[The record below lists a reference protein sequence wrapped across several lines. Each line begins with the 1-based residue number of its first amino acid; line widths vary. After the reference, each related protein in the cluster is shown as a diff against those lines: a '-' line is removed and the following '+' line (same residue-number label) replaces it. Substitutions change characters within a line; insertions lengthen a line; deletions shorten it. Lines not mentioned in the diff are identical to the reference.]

1 MYYIIN
7 RTTNQT
13 TTHFGDWPNLNEQ
26 LTNGEDIIVVSLY
39 SNTIKTPYKEYDDN
53 WGWKD
58 YNASFL
64 LQHDD
69 DPKDIDYPEDEEY
82 AHGEDECYDYDEH
95 TSVITDERDYEQEL
109 HPEYI
114 IASTN
119 LMMQET
125 MVFCADADGHIT
137 SFGGLNSIAL
147 RYGQEYW
154 EDAFAAV
161 VPLNTD
167 EHKYIYVRTLE
178 SDKNIHNLFR
188 RISTSDA
195 VVI

>member
-13 TTHFGDWPNLNEQ
+13 TTHYGNFPDVDDLLNGGD
-26 LTNGEDIIVVSLY
+26 DIIIISLY
-39 SNTIKTPYKEYDDN
+39 SNTIKVPYKEYDDN

-161 VPLNTD
+161 VPLNTN
-167 EHKYIYVRTLE
+167 EHQYIYVRTLE
-178 SDKNIHNLFR
+178 SDKNVHNLFKR
-188 RISTSDA
+188 VNTLDLA
-195 VVI
+195 VI

>member
-13 TTHFGDWPNLNEQ
+13 TVHHGDWPNLNEQ
-26 LTNGEDIIVVSLY
+26 LTNGDDIIVVSFY
-39 SNTIKTPYKEYDDN
+39 SNTIKTPYMENDC
-53 WGWKD
+53 WEWKD

-64 LQHDD
+64 SYHSE
-69 DPKDIDYPEDEEY
+69 DPKDIDYPDDEEY
-82 AHGEDECYDYDEH
+82 THGEDECYDYDEH
-95 TSVITDERDYEQEL
+95 TSVTTDERDYEQEL

-147 RYGQEYW
+147 RHGQEYW
-154 EDAFAAV
+154 EDAMAAII
-161 VPLNTD
+161 PLNTD

-188 RISTSDA
+188 KINVLDT

>member
-39 SNTIKTPYKEYDDN
+39 SNTIKTPYMENDC
-53 WGWKD
+53 WEWKD
-58 YNASFL
+58 YNAPFL
-64 LQHDD
+64 LQHID

-82 AHGEDECYDYDEH
+82 AHGDDECYDYDEH

-109 HPEYI
+109 HPEYV
-114 IASTN
+114 IASTSE
-119 LMMQET
+119 MMEET
-125 MVFCADADGHIT
+125 MVFPSNADGHIT
-137 SFGGLNSIAL
+137 DYTDLNCVAL
-147 RYGQEYW
+147 RYGRYDW
-154 EDAFAAV
+154 EDAFSAV
-161 VPLNTD
+161 AELNTD
-167 EHKYIYVRTLE
+167 EYKYIYVR
-178 SDKNIHNLFR
+178 SIYSGNNVHNLFR
-188 RISTSDA
+188 RIDTSDA